1 MSRLLIVSNR
11 LPVTILKKKNGYHF
25 SPSIGGLATG
35 LQSCRARHE
44 NLWIGWPG
52 ELDDREDF
60 ETITERLIKEFSC
73 YPVYLSRSDVE
84 EYYGGFSNKTIWP
97 LFHYFPMYAAYDEA
111 YWKAYRRVNQAF
123 CNKIMKVAK
132 SGDVIW
138 VHDYH
143 LMLLPEML
151 REKLQDATIGFFLH
165 IPFPSFEL
173 FRLLPWRRELLEGL
187 LGADLIGFHTY
198 DYARH
203 FLSSVLRLVGHDH
216 KLGEVITRNRM
227 VKVDSFPMGIDYER
241 YSEAVGEPRVLTEI
255 VQLRQRL
262 GNTKVILSI
271 DRLDYTKGIPQRLK
285 AFDKFLQKYP
295 RWHEKVTLILVTAPS
310 RTSVDQYRLLK
321 KQVDELVGH
330 INGKY
335 GTVGWIP
342 IQYFNRSIPFHP
354 LIAMYCIAD
363 VALITPLRDGM
374 NLIAK
379 EYVATKKDGKGVL
392 ILSEMAGAATELG
405 EALIINPNNKL
416 EIVEALNEALRMP
429 EDEQV
434 ARNRIMQ
441 QRLERWH
448 VGQWAERFL
457 DKLLETKKRQEAL
470 LVKRLNPPT
479 KRKLVADYF
488 NSKRRLILLDYDG
501 TLTQFYGKPEDAKP
515 NAETL
520 GLLEQL
526 AAVPENEVVLISGRT
541 KSTLSK
547 WFGALNIG
555 LIAEHGLWVRE
566 KGGDWE
572 VVESVSNQW
581 KSEIRPV
588 LEFYADRTPGSS
600 LEEKDFS
607 LVFHYRR
614 AEPELG
620 SLRARELTNHLVN
633 FTANLNL
640 QVLEGHKVIEVKNIG
655 INKGKAAL
663 RWISREKWDF
673 LMAAGDDW
681 TDEDIFAVLPETA
694 YSIRVG
700 LSPSQARF
708 NLSSPKEVL
717 SLLRDLVQSGLSLS
731 VHL

>member
-1 MSRLLIVSNR
+1 MLIVSNR
-11 LPVTILKKKNGYHF
+11 LPVTIVKKKNGYHF

-35 LQSCRARHE
+35 LQSCRSLHE
-44 NLWIGWPG
+44 SLWIGWPG
-52 ELDDREDF
+52 EINDREDF
-60 ETITERLIKEFSC
+60 GSITERLTKEFNC
-73 YPVYLSRSDVE
+73 YPVYLSHSDVE

-97 LFHYFPMYAAYDEA
+97 LFHYFPMYTVYDEA

-123 CNKIMKVAK
+123 CNIIMKVAK
-132 SGDVIW
+132 TGDVIW

-173 FRLLPWRRELLEGL
+173 FRLLPWRRELLDGL

-203 FLSSVLRLVGHDH
+203 FLSSVLRLVGYDH
-216 KLGEVITRNRM
+216 KLGEVITRSRM
-227 VKVDSFPMGIDYER
+227 VKVDSFPMGIDYDQ
-241 YSEAVGEPRVLTEI
+241 YAGAVGEPRVLTEI

-285 AFDKFLQKYP
+285 AFDTFLKKYP

-354 LIAMYCIAD
+354 LVAMYCIAD

-405 EALIINPNNKL
+405 EALVINPNNRL
-416 EIVEALNEALRMP
+416 EIAEALNEALRMP
-429 EDEQV
+429 EEEQV

-441 QRLERWH
+441 KRLERWN
-448 VGQWAERFL
+448 VAQWAERFL
-457 DKLLETKKRQEAL
+457 DKLVETKKRQEAL

-479 KRKLVADYF
+479 KRKLVANYF
-488 NSKRRLILLDYDG
+488 ESKRRLILLDYDG
-501 TLTQFYGKPEDAKP
+501 TLTPFYGKPEEAKP
-515 NAETL
+515 TTETL
-520 GLLEQL
+520 GLIEQL
-526 AAVPENEVVLISGRT
+526 ARTPENEIVIISGRT
-541 KSTLSK
+541 KSSLSE
-547 WFGALNIG
+547 WFGSLNIG

-572 VVESVSNQW
+572 VVEPVSNEW

-588 LEFYADRTPGSS
+588 LEFYADRTPGASV
-600 LEEKDFS
+600 EEKDFS

-640 QVLEGHKVIEVKNIG
+640 QVLEGNKVIEVKNIG

-663 RWISREKWDF
+663 RWVSRERWDF
-673 LMAAGDDW
+673 IMAAGDDW
-681 TDEDIFAVLPETA
+681 TDEDIFAVLPDTA
-694 YSIRVG
+694 YSIKVG
-700 LSPSQARF
+700 LYPSQARF

-717 SLLRDLVQSGLSLS
+717 SLLRDLVQSGLTLS